1 MENSPL
7 TAVHV
12 VVDMLYDF
20 IDGSLACNNSV
31 KAVKKTIEYIN
42 SNPGQRVIYVCD
54 SHPANHCSFVEQ
66 GGEWPPHC
74 VQGTKGQLIHNLFY
88 QRLNDPE
95 SLPFG
100 GNVFKKGCS
109 ETKEQYSG
117 FDAVNKDGLS
127 VGDFIDKFYEDKEV
141 EKSVVLS
148 GIATEFCI
156 KESSLDLLKN
166 GYKVFVN
173 KDALGYV
180 TPEGHAGTLKILED
194 KGVIII

>member
-1 MENSPL
+1 MQ
-7 TAVHV
+7 T
-12 VVDMLYDF
+12 
-20 IDGSLACNNSV
+20 
-31 KAVKKTIEYIN
+31 
-42 SNPGQRVIYVCD
+42 
-54 SHPANHCSFVEQ
+54 
-66 GGEWPPHC
+66 
-74 VQGTKGQLIHNLFY
+74 
-88 QRLNDPE
+88 
-95 SLPFG
+95 LP
-100 GNVFKKGCS
+100 

-173 KDALGYV
+173 MGALGYV